1 MRFSCITQAESAE
14 GNRTLSNLD
23 ALRRKQRNTKIN
35 KSQLKSLYAQAIS
48 EAEHQKSTLLSALEK
63 VANIRQIEHDLRASI
78 GPKNFRRG
86 VLMSVLQENA
96 RSIPLWVG
104 KPDEKAP
111 SLCGAVPASATTIAQ
126 PLDHVAALVPEPDVA
141 ATAAC
146 NLSEG
151 CILAEVVSYDPDKRT
166 YQVEDVDADEGKVQY
181 TLARSKVIPLP
192 KWKANPVTN
201 PEAIF
206 PKGSTV
212 FALYPQTTCFYKAVV
227 DEVPVH
233 VHDEY
238 SLYFEDSSYPEG
250 YAPAIRIPQRY
261 VIECREKDNPFV
273 SRRRSK

>member
-1 MRFSCITQAESAE
+1 MMSSLTTGQVQLNEQTKELLTLCKTVMAESAE

-23 ALRRKQRNTKIN
+23 ALRRKQRNAKVN

-63 VANIRQIEHDLRASI
+63 VAHIRQIEHDLRASI

-104 KPDEKAP
+104 KPDEKLVFNIFRVAFFRAP
-111 SLCGAVPASATTIAQ
+111 SLCGAVPASTTTIAQ

-166 YQVEDVDADEGKVQY
+166 YQVEDVDADEGKVPKQY

-212 FALYPQTTCFYKAVV
+212 FALYPQTTCFYKAIV

-233 VHDEY
+233 V
-238 SLYFEDSSYPEG
+238 SS
-250 YAPAIRIPQRY
+250 
-261 VIECREKDNPFV
+261 V
-273 SRRRSK
+273 